1 MNPMRRS
8 IGLALVVMFILAG
21 CSQIRQIT
29 NSLSQLSNLQFKL
42 GSVQGFRLA
51 GVELEKV
58 SDPKRLS
65 IGDALSLTQAFAR
78 KSLPTSFTLNVEARN
93 PNTGQGGTRQS
104 AVTLTGFDWR
114 LLVDNVKTIN
124 GNIQRPVEIPGA
136 QQASII
142 PLGMNLDL
150 YQFFADRGYDGIL
163 NLALAVGGA
172 SGSSANLKLDA
183 QPSVSTPF
191 GPMTYPGRL
200 TIIDKEFRGS

>member
-1 MNPMRRS
+1 MRRTL
-8 IGLALVVMFILAG
+8 GLVAVAALVLVG

-51 GVELEKV
+51 GVDLEKV

-93 PNTGQGGTRQS
+93 PNTGQNGTRQS

-124 GNIQRPVEIPGA
+124 GNLQRPVEIPGA

-172 SGSSANLKLDA
+172 SGSSAKLTLDA